1 VDITSVMDYWEWM
14 TAIMVVLVL
23 ANLIRM
29 NLWLMTMGHQLNY
42 IYDEKVKEQK
52 FQEQIY
58 EKIHAQ
64 LSKPEEKN
72 NSEEVKEW
80 DLS

>member
-1 VDITSVMDYWEWM
+1 MDYWEWM